1 MIRALVTGSLYGPP
15 QARTSQAGK
24 QFVTAKVKADGKDG
38 AVVWCSVIAF
48 GEQADRL
55 MTLGD
60 GAALSV
66 SGRAEVNGWLDKQGE
81 PKAGLS
87 LVVDDLATLKGKPR
101 PPQADARPGRGPCRI
116 RVKSYHKDSDA
127 GRRSS
132 FSNIGSKGSGTSSM
146 SRTY

>member
-66 SGRAEVNGWLDKQGE
+66 SGRVEVNAL
-81 PKAGLS
+81 
-87 LVVDDLATLKGKPR
+87 LVKRRIATVNDRLVLEAQP
-101 PPQADARPGRGPCRI
+101 
-116 RVKSYHKDSDA
+116 
-127 GRRSS
+127 
-132 FSNIGSKGSGTSSM
+132 
-146 SRTY
+146 